1 MSKNDFTLKHKYD
14 DGDVFLSIPTPKV
27 ITPDIRYEMRNSVKS
42 VDLQMDGNI
51 VEYPVIFT
59 FACFGI
65 RVPGDS
71 AFVRKLLEPK
81 TDEPA
86 EVLKVK
92 WKETFDESSIV
103 RLTAH
108 ASHPPEPEDYC
119 DESDSD
125 DSDRN
130 SNDNNSDSDDN
141 DVHFDEEPLRWNC
154 EDSIFE
160 MLTNG
165 EEEVFLSL
173 YHRRSQ
179 ESLVYESLTGP
190 RIDYDY
196 EADVIKQYYGNYLIR
211 CEDTEANKVFITPA
225 TAVYDTLIIP
235 HMCMGAEQ
243 EYDKKRKCLRYVRR
257 VYHKTLEIYG
267 YWIDKKRNAKI
278 VSHLQATS
286 TR

>member
-81 TDEPA
+81 TDKPS

-103 RLTAH
+103 SLTAH

-125 DSDRN
+125 DSSGGDSGGN
-130 SNDNNSDSDDN
+130 SGSDDN

-160 MLTNG
+160 MLTDG

-211 CEDTEANKVFITPA
+211 CEDTEANKVFITPD

>member
-1 MSKNDFTLKHKYD
+1 MSKNDFTLKHNYD

-59 FACFGI
+59 FSCFGI

-81 TDEPA
+81 TDKPA
-86 EVLKVK
+86 EVLKVN

-103 RLTAH
+103 SLTAD

-119 DESDSD
+119 DGSDSD
-125 DSDRN
+125 G
-130 SNDNNSDSDDN
+130 NDNDSDSDDN

-160 MLTNG
+160 MLTDG
-165 EEEVFLSL
+165 EEEVFLTL
-173 YHRRSQ
+173 YHRRTQ
-179 ESLVYESLTGP
+179 ESLVYDSLTGP

-196 EADVIKQYYGNYLIR
+196 ESDVMEQYYGNYLIR

-243 EYDKKRKCLRYVRR
+243 EYDKERKCLRYVRR
-257 VYHKTLEIYG
+257 VYHKKLDVYG

-278 VSHLQATS
+278 VSQLQATG